1 MQKTTAVLFVGCIL
15 WKQLW
20 QQKCCLL
27 RCLLSWILGNK
38 MLFIT
43 YFFLESLFTKSNNRL
58 FGSACVILNATDYQV
73 TSSQG
78 RPFFAR
84 QCYIFV
90 HHVHGANYILLP
102 YKLHTVITSIINHLC
117 LSICSLGPV
126 FALFVP
132 PQHSCWLELDA
143 HGAAPCCTAARC
155 TRECYQDCSDVRGWG
170 EFNWMGSLFLGYS
183 SLGRAVLC
191 QTCAN
196 SALGWRVSSYSKG
209 LRSVGGREK
218 VSLHSLKWGLI
229 MSCLQVCQPPH

>member
-27 RCLLSWILGNK
+27 RCFLSWILGNK

-43 YFFLESLFTKSNNRL
+43 CFFLESLFTKSNNRL
-58 FGSACVILNATDYQV
+58 FGSECVILNATDYQV

-132 PQHSCWLELDA
+132 F
-143 HGAAPCCTAARC
+143 
-155 TRECYQDCSDVRGWG
+155 YCSIPRVQVTQV
-170 EFNWMGSLFLGYS
+170 LGYFS
-183 SLGRAVLC
+183 ITNKTLVYILG
-191 QTCAN
+191 
-196 SALGWRVSSYSKG
+196 
-209 LRSVGGREK
+209 
-218 VSLHSLKWGLI
+218 
-229 MSCLQVCQPPH
+229 LQVWYVLTCSSFSDLIAVSISGCAILMLPGAWLCLASAFPWTTILNNILWYIFGAEVVGRLSAIPLSSVSIVMHRKT